1 MKSKKVFS
9 LSAIFVIL
17 VILDQISKYLAAE
30 YLIHKPIE
38 IIPKVFEL
46 KYLENPGA
54 AWGILSGQ
62 ILFFLLI
69 TVIIMSAVIYI
80 MYRLECTKI
89 KRYKFAQIV
98 LTVLLSGAFGNLIDR
113 CINGYVID
121 YFYFKLIDFPIF
133 NVADCYVTISVAII
147 LIMILFVFKEDELD
161 TLFSNKRREEDL
173 N

>member
-1 MKSKKVFS
+1 
-9 LSAIFVIL
+9 
-17 VILDQISKYLAAE
+17 
-30 YLIHKPIE
+30 
-38 IIPKVFEL
+38 
-46 KYLENPGA
+46 
-54 AWGILSGQ
+54 
-62 ILFFLLI
+62 
-69 TVIIMSAVIYI
+69 MSAVIYI